1 METEK
6 LTLEEI
12 RARIDV
18 IDSEM
23 KQLFL
28 SRMEMS
34 DAVALLKAESGDPVY
49 RPEREKA
56 MLDRLAVDV
65 EPRFQNSYIRFL
77 KEILDISKEY
87 QQDKLSRLKSQ
98 KQ

>member
-49 RPEREKA
+49 RPDQR
-56 MLDRLAVDV
+56 
-65 EPRFQNSYIRFL
+65 
-77 KEILDISKEY
+77 
-87 QQDKLSRLKSQ
+87 
-98 KQ
+98 

>member
-28 SRMEMS
+28 SRYFRI
-34 DAVALLKAESGDPVY
+34 P
-49 RPEREKA
+49 
-56 MLDRLAVDV
+56 
-65 EPRFQNSYIRFL
+65 
-77 KEILDISKEY
+77 ISVF
-87 QQDKLSRLKSQ
+87 
-98 KQ
+98 